1 MKEALGFIRLE
12 NEKVEVM
19 HKQRQ
24 RYILDSERNIAKATA
39 KKEEIDASVSDLNEK
54 QKEILGRKK
63 EKQEAI
69 KEKGKEFDKLQGELE
84 EAKQNFANFEKED
97 TGLREDMK
105 STNVKRKKIKQDV
118 EVEKTKKIKQD
129 VEV

>member
-1 MKEALGFIRLE
+1 MGELEGPMKEALGFIRLE

-39 KKEEIDASVSDLNEK
+39 KKEEIDASVLDLNEK

-63 EKQEAI
+63 EK
-69 KEKGKEFDKLQGELE
+69 E

-118 EVEKTKKIKQD
+118 EVEKTKKEKL
-129 VEV
+129 